1 MPVLAKDLASLGEPF
16 TFFTL
21 NSITMAAITI
31 KAFASS
37 DDAEIVW
44 KYPKKITNCW
54 GFAILRQKKGESKEV
69 SDWVKSS
76 VGFED
81 DTHKE
86 FEFHDTT
93 MWPIQ
98 KYSWTDFLVAN
109 GDTVRYKVIP
119 MVNDGDKLVKDETN
133 ASDWS
138 NWVAVTSDA
147 TDAFFN
153 RGQVSS
159 QFVAKRL
166 ANLPDKEKK
175 KSLDEHLNDE
185 NSPLRT
191 LMGGALLNAVYSILD
206 EPKAAGNADVHLF
219 AALYELNDVV
229 LIKKLNALGKRAH
242 VVLANGAFDKDDK
255 DPQAPN
261 AKLLTKVDLTRRIVG
276 SPHFAHNKFVVLA
289 HKKGKDF
296 IPYKVLTGSTNWTH
310 NGLFTQVNNAVILD
324 DKEVAQYYFAEWNA
338 IHADCNDPSHKLY
351 NQPFRTFNTT
361 SKKNTKGNIGTWFTP
376 TKDLADMAEVLD
388 LIAKAKKGILFLMF
402 KPGTMDSA
410 VLYKAIHARSKEKDP
425 IFVNGVIN
433 TDPGG
438 KKTPSIVFMNK
449 GKEEQG
455 SMAILTPSNIKKDFS
470 FWEQELPAP
479 MVTIHSKTI
488 LIDPFGDNPILVT
501 GSHNMGNKASKS
513 NDDNLNIIRGNKA
526 LAETYAV
533 HMLSVYH
540 HYRWRF
546 YRSQVT
552 NKAGEETSSKP
563 LWKGLVRSDKWQDW
577 FKSGPNKRELD
588 FWMGK

>member
-1 MPVLAKDLASLGEPF
+1 M
-16 TFFTL
+16 
-21 NSITMAAITI
+21 TMAKATIVI

-44 KYPKKITNCW
+44 KYPKKIANCW

-76 VGFED
+76 VGFEEEK
-81 DTHKE
+81 HEE
-86 FEFHDTT
+86 FAFHDTIL
-93 MWPIQ
+93 WPIQ

-119 MVNDGDKLVKDETN
+119 MVHNGDKLEKDEAN

-138 NWVAVTSDA
+138 NWANVKSDA

-166 ANLPDKEKK
+166 ADLPDKEKK

-185 NSPLRT
+185 KSPLRS
-191 LMGGALLNAVYSILD
+191 LMGGTLLQAVYSILD
-206 EPKAAGNADVHLF
+206 EPKAAGNNDVHLF
-219 AALYELNDVV
+219 AALYELNDGV

-242 VVLANGAFDKDDK
+242 VVLANGAFSAADA
-255 DPQAPN
+255 DPQKAN
-261 AKLLTKVDLTRRIVG
+261 AKMLTKVDLTRRIVG

-289 HKKGKDF
+289 RKKGKDF

-310 NGLFTQVNNAVILD
+310 NGLFTQVNNAIILD
-324 DKEVAQYYFAEWNA
+324 DKEVAQYYMAEWNA
-338 IHADCNDPSHKLY
+338 IHADCTDDSGKLY
-351 NQPFRTFNTT
+351 NDPFDEFNATF
-361 SKKNTKGNIGTWFTP
+361 KKNSKGTIETWFTP
-376 TKDLADMAEVLD
+376 TKDQADMQEALK
-388 LIAKAKKGILFLMF
+388 LIAGAKQGILFLMF
-402 KPGTMDSA
+402 KPGTIDSA
-410 VLYKAIHARSKEKDP
+410 DLYMAIEKRSKEKDP

-438 KKTPSIVFMNK
+438 KKKPTITFMNK
-449 GKEEQG
+449 GKAEKG
-455 SMAILTPSNIKKDFS
+455 DLFILTPSNIKNDFS
-470 FWEQELPAP
+470 FWKQELSPP

-488 LIDPFGDNPILVT
+488 LIDPFGDNPILIT
-501 GSHNMGNKASKS
+501 GSHNMGKKASRS

-546 YRSQVT
+546 FRSKVT
-552 NKAGEETSSKP
+552 NKEGEEISTKP

-577 FKSGPNKRELD
+577 YKAGPNKRELD